1 MAIQN
6 MTWNGELG
14 FQSQPCD
21 PFIVDQA
28 DLVVAPQQNQTA
40 TNPPGTMGIKHH
52 ERGLM
57 WVETFQS
64 GHMQPQYQPR
74 AALLHLRWLLG
85 RIDDL

>member
-1 MAIQN
+1 

-14 FQSQPCD
+14 FQKEPTE
-21 PFIVDQA
+21 PFYVEQS
-28 DLVVAPQQNQTA
+28 DLVVTKLQNTNN
-40 TNPPGTMGIKHH
+40 TNPQGTMGIKHY

-57 WVETFQS
+57 WVESFQS

-74 AALLHLRWLLG
+74 AAQLHLRWLLG